1 MEKMATH
8 EGLLLALG
16 AMLLLL
22 ALMAIVGGLKRLGCV
37 DAQACPPL
45 GGLALAGLLLVG
57 LRLVV

>member
-16 AMLLLL
+16 AMLLL

-37 DAQACPPL
+37 NAQACPPL